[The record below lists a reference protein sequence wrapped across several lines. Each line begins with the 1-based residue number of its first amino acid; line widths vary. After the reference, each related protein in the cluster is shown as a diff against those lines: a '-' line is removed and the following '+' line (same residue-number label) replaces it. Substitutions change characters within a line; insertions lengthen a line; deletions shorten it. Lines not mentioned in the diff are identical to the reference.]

1 MPENRSAEHHR
12 ERLMDALR
20 EEIDAIIGG
29 ELTDPRI
36 GLCHVTEVV
45 LAPGGKSARI
55 LVDVD
60 GDDVQAANTLE
71 GLTAARGF
79 VRTEVRNRLG
89 KRHVPELTFHID
101 RSEKTKERID
111 ELLGRVEKRA
121 KKNQAKHPSK

>member
-12 ERLMDALR
+12 ERLIDALR

-60 GDDVQAANTLE
+60 GADDVAEATME
-71 GLTAARGF
+71 GLAAARSF
-79 VRTEVRNRLG
+79 VRTEVRDRLG
-89 KRHVPELTFHID
+89 KKHVPELTFHLD
-101 RSEKTKERID
+101 RSQRVRARID
-111 ELLGRVEKRA
+111 ELLGRVQKRA
-121 KKNQAKHPSK
+121 TKGKGGSQQR

>member
-20 EEIDAIIGG
+20 EEIDSLIGG
-29 ELTDPRI
+29 ELNDPRI

-60 GDDVQAANTLE
+60 GNEEEVADTLA

-79 VRTEVRNRLG
+79 IRTEVRDRLG

-101 RSEKTKERID
+101 RSEKTQARID
-111 ELLGRVEKRA
+111 ELLGRVQRRA
-121 KKNQAKHPSK
+121 KKQQQKQGE

>member
-12 ERLMDALR
+12 ERLIDALR

-60 GDDVQAANTLE
+60 GDDEAAEATME
-71 GLTAARGF
+71 GLAAARSF
-79 VRTEVRNRLG
+79 IRTEVRDRLG
-89 KRHVPELTFHID
+89 KKHVPELTFHLD
-101 RSEKTKERID
+101 RSQRVRERID
-111 ELLGRVEKRA
+111 ELLGRVQKRA
-121 KKNQAKHPSK
+121 NKGKGRTQ